1 MEYKIEKMR
10 STEAGY
16 QVATVTSFYD
26 QKTYILHNRYGAW
39 FIGDPDEEHSVM
51 RAPETISQSLP
62 FDLQAY
68 KNGSKGRNV
77 EAAPPKPNVFMKK
90 AERPNS
96 FVAKAQAKM
105 NPFVA
110 KASATKPN
118 PFIAK
123 AKR

>member
-10 STEAGY
+10 STDAGY

-26 QKTYILHNRYGAW
+26 QKTYTLHNRYGAW
-39 FIGDPDEEHSVM
+39 FIGDPDEKNSVM
-51 RAPETISQSLP
+51 RAPETISPSLP
-62 FDLQAY
+62 FDLQSY

-77 EAAPPKPNVFMKK
+77 EAAPPKQNVFMKK
-90 AERPNS
+90 L
-96 FVAKAQAKM
+96 

-110 KASATKPN
+110 KAQTKSNPFVAKAAAAKPN